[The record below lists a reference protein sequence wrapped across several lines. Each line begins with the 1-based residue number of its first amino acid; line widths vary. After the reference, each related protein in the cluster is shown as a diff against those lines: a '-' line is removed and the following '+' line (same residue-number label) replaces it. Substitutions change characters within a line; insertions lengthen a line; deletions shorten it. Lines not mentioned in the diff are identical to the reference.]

1 MYLAKLLVE
10 KISNMMIFMFIIVWI
25 YQIVNFNVR
34 LMKSIYDLVLD
45 WYAEPSMIFSG
56 YTHTASA
63 TESSKHVR

>member
-1 MYLAKLLVE
+1 
-10 KISNMMIFMFIIVWI
+10 MFIIVWI

-34 LMKSIYDLVLD
+34 LMKNIYDLVLD